1 MKIRFCKYF
10 NNGNINIIAEF
21 DVAEEPT
28 KEECETIENAIHQTK
43 EDWEKEYGDANGFD
57 YFEACYNAV
66 QKYLKPTN
74 DEIVKTIYL

>member
-28 KEECETIENAIHQTK
+28 KEECETIENAVHQTK
-43 EDWEKEYGDANGFD
+43 GS
-57 YFEACYNAV
+57 
-66 QKYLKPTN
+66 
-74 DEIVKTIYL
+74 KTPKTDKR